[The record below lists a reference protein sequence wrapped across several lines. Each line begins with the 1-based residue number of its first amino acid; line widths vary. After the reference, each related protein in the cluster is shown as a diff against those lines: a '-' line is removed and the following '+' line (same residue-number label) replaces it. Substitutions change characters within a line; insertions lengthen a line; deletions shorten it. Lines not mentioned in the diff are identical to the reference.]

1 MLLMFSVLKSVG
13 RWCFGG
19 AYYVCLICLAGAVLG
34 VVSHLLWG
42 WCFYEDF
49 DPAFMA
55 AWGYLHGLKYA
66 GVWAGGTAL
75 VLCVMRA
82 RREHLQARSAGGGE
96 GCHD

>member
-1 MLLMFSVLKSVG
+1 
-13 RWCFGG
+13 
-19 AYYVCLICLAGAVLG
+19 
-34 VVSHLLWG
+34 
-42 WCFYEDF
+42 
-49 DPAFMA
+49 MA